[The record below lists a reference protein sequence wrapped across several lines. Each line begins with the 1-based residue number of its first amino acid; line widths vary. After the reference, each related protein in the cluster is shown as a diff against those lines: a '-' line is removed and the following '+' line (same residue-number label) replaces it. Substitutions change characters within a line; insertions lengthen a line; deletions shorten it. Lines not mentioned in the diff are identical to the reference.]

1 MYNEKFKYLL
11 AYIEN
16 YIFSRII
23 IQISIPEFITDNNYF
38 CHMLKL
44 KLPTDPHWVKN
55 VVEKNISEILTDHAW
70 CEQKAASNAISI
82 VVKFPELTDLVGEMI
97 RLAQEEL
104 SHFGMVHE
112 KITERGWILGK
123 ERKDDYVGLLYQF
136 MKKGGNR
143 NEVLVDRLLFAA
155 MIEARSCERF
165 KVLSENIDD
174 TDLAKF
180 YYDLMVSEATHYTL
194 FIGFARKYAGNVDVE
209 KRWQEWLAYESEII
223 KNFGVK
229 ETIHG

>member
-1 MYNEKFKYLL
+1 
-11 AYIEN
+11 
-16 YIFSRII
+16 
-23 IQISIPEFITDNNYF
+23 
-38 CHMLKL
+38 MLKL

-55 VVEKNISEILTDHAW
+55 VVEKNIEEILTDHAW

-82 VVKFPELTDLVGEMI
+82 VVKYPEHSDLVNEMI
-97 RLAQEEL
+97 KLAQEEL
-104 SHFGMVHE
+104 SHFEMVHN
-112 KITERGWILGK
+112 KITERGWVLGK

-143 NEVLVDRLLFAA
+143 NEVLIDRLLFAA

-174 TDLAKF
+174 SELAKF
-180 YYDLMVSEATHYTL
+180 YYELMISEATHYTL
-194 FIGFARKYAGNVDVE
+194 FIGFARKYAGAIDVE
-209 KRWQEWLAYESEII
+209 KRWEEWLAYESEII